1 MLGGLDVWMSQCHN
15 KTIITTSV
23 TDVVGR
29 SWKSVGLI
37 GPINWW
43 IERPAGRARSIPVN
57 KGNKGGGGGRGD
69 DGDDRGRSRS
79 ARRVRHTQGA
89 QAKRPPRKE
98 RTDREDCLPQ
108 VTQSKRDL
116 SHLEKSEQDRIMRL
130 RAQRSD
136 AGVTLR
142 RVELNTRCE

>member
-43 IERPAGRARSIPVN
+43 IERPAGRVCGIPVN
-57 KGNKGGGGGRGD
+57 KGNKGGGGRGD

-79 ARRVRHTQGA
+79 ARRVRRA
-89 QAKRPPRKE
+89 QAKRPRRKE

-136 AGVTLR
+136 ARVTLR

>member
-1 MLGGLDVWMSQCHN
+1 MLGGLDVWVPQCHN
-15 KTIITTSV
+15 NTSISTSV

-43 IERPAGRARSIPVN
+43 IERPAGRVRGIPFN
-57 KGNKGGGGGRGD
+57 KGNKGGCGS
-69 DGDDRGRSRS
+69 GDDRGRSRS
-79 ARRVRHTQGA
+79 ACRVRRIQGA

-116 SHLEKSEQDRIMRL
+116 SHLEKSEQDRIIRL
-130 RAQRSD
+130 RAQQSD
-136 AGVTLR
+136 ARVTLR

>member
-1 MLGGLDVWMSQCHN
+1 MLGGLDVWVPQCHN
-15 KTIITTSV
+15 NTSITSSV

-43 IERPAGRARSIPVN
+43 IERPAGRVRGIPVN
-57 KGNKGGGGGRGD
+57 KGNKGGGGRGD

-79 ARRVRHTQGA
+79 ARRVRRA

-116 SHLEKSEQDRIMRL
+116 SHLEKSEQDRIIRL
-130 RAQRSD
+130 RAQQSD
-136 AGVTLR
+136 ARVTLR